1 MCNFDIVDLMHFFFL
16 AVQGPVA
23 LQNTTSPVGIIGTG
37 ASNTF
42 SVGFD
47 QEVTAHCHH
56 YMRLILLPIC
66 RLAGHLEA
74 LTFEYMKMVDLNC
87 WLLMLCHPVSS
98 FQHQEVV
105 AKCYSSQLLILFN
118 LPMDITYCL
127 MQVCCVDSACMC
139 TYS

>member
-1 MCNFDIVDLMHFFFL
+1 M
-16 AVQGPVA
+16 QGPIA
-23 LQNTTSPVGIIGTG
+23 WQNTTSPSGMIGTG

-47 QEVTAHCHH
+47 QEVTESH
-56 YMRLILLPIC
+56 YYICQLYYCLKYTC

-74 LTFEYMKMVDLNC
+74 LTFEYTKMVDRKC

-127 MQVCCVDSACMC
+127 MQVSCVWSVN
-139 TYS
+139 TVVINSGSF